1 MKTSNQLQYQEFLP
15 SSAMTQYLAG
25 HWKFVVP
32 ANWDGPL
39 EHIAPPDGCVSL
51 FMCKNASHH
60 FQFIGLLGPQ
70 LNMLET
76 TFMPDSVYWGIRFF
90 PGAFPCFF
98 DHNIEDLPKQGE
110 LLPQGEWNDPFF
122 ENLNPDFEDAAL
134 FEHNLLKVKRKEPD
148 LEVAKVVREIIK
160 TEGQVKVAVLVQQA
174 FVSERQLQKR
184 FRKAVGLSMKELARV
199 FRLRAALAQLV
210 LQEQGVLDISFD
222 KGFYD
227 QSHFLHEFQR
237 FARQKPDQVK
247 RYLRSIQHHN
257 VHW

>member
-1 MKTSNQLQYQEFLP
+1 MKTFNQLQYQEFLP
-15 SSAMTQYLAG
+15 SPAMAQYLAG

-51 FMCKNASHH
+51 FMCKNASHR

-70 LNMLET
+70 LSMLET
-76 TFMPDSVYWGIRFF
+76 TFMPDSVFWGIRFF

-98 DHNIEDLPKQGE
+98 DQNIEMLPKQGE
-110 LLPQGEWNDPFF
+110 LLPQDEWFGPCL
-122 ENLNPDFEDAAL
+122 ENLAPDFEDATL
-134 FEHNLLKVKRKEPD
+134 FERTLLKVKRKEPD
-148 LEVAKVVREIIK
+148 QEVSKVVREIIK
-160 TEGQVKVAVLVQQA
+160 TEGQCKVADLVQQA

-199 FRLRAALAQLV
+199 FRLRAALVQLV
-210 LQEQGVLDISFD
+210 LQEQGILDISFD

-227 QSHFLHEFQR
+227 QAHFLHEFQI
-237 FARQKPDQVK
+237 FARQKPEQVK

>member
-1 MKTSNQLQYQEFLP
+1 MKTFNQLHYQEFLP
-15 SSAMTQYLAG
+15 SPEMAQYLAG

-70 LNMLET
+70 LSMLET

-98 DHNIEDLPKQGE
+98 DQNIEQLPKQGE
-110 LLPQGEWNDPFF
+110 LLLQDEWFGSSL
-122 ENLNPDFEDAAL
+122 ESLNPDFEDPKL
-134 FEHNLLKVKRKEPD
+134 YENILLKIKHKEPD
-148 LEVAKVVREIIK
+148 LEVIKVVYEIIK
-160 TEGQVKVAVLVQQA
+160 SEGQCKIADLVQQA
-174 FVSERQLQKR
+174 LVSERQLQKR
-184 FRKAVGLSMKELARV
+184 FRKTVGLSMKELARV

-210 LQEQGVLDISFD
+210 LQEQGALDISFD